1 MMLLKMLHEDAQN
14 NQPQVSSE
22 SGDRI
27 LRQGGGGAVSDD
39 LMRARR
45 LLCGTGHGMLT

>member
-1 MMLLKMLHEDAQN
+1 MLLKMLHEDAQN
-14 NQPQVSSE
+14 NPPQVSSE

-39 LMRARR
+39 LMRAGV
-45 LLCGTGHGMLT
+45 CCVEPDTAC